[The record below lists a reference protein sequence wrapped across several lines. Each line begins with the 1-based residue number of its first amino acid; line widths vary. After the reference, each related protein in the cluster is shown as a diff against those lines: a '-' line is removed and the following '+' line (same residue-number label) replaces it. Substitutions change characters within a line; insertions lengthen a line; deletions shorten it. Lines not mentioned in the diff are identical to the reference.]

1 MQITLQ
7 DGRSFQGTASQI
19 VGAMRNIAFHMRE
32 APIGKYIDWV
42 ISNTERFEGIRLNVR
57 GTSEEERAASL
68 LDAMLE
74 AGLAKRT

>member
-19 VGAMRNIAFHMRE
+19 VGAMRDIAFDMRT
-32 APIGKYIDWV
+32 APLDKYIDWV
-42 ISNTERFEGIRLNVR
+42 VSNTERFEGIRLDVQ
-57 GTSEEERAASL
+57 GTSDEERAASL